1 MYTNINGFWRKTN
14 GLFINISGYW
24 RKVNSGFVNISG
36 FWRKFF
42 SAEPIPTISTYPKVR
57 NSSLIDIN
65 NTTVKSNLG
74 SILYGYRGSWLN
86 NPTSYEDK
94 WQWSSFSGGPYS
106 DFSPSQTAF
115 TLDTS
120 THITGTGNWDKRY
133 IVYLVRATNAT
144 GTSSWVTSSN
154 EAHLVKY
161 TPSNISISISGT
173 AIIGQT
179 LIGIS
184 SWQTTNINAGDWT
197 PDTYLYEWIY
207 GDTGTAAFNSTNSS
221 NYTITSEDNGHT
233 IKVKITATNS
243 GGSTTATS
251 TATSTITVA
260 IPTNTIK
267 PTFSLL
273 SGTANKVGAVYRL
286 SSGSWLNTPTSY
298 TYYLDRNNAGGTNVL
313 SLNQSG
319 AYYDWTVG
327 GTYGGDTLSFSVT
340 ATNAGGTSTAV
351 YCLTSLGAFTYLAPT
366 ASSYPSI
373 SGTGV
378 YNTNIIYAAGSY
390 NYAASITTQ
399 LIISSN
405 TSFTSTSGA
414 KGGTSPYTVNNIDVA
429 GTPYTFATRDTV
441 VGLDGNT
448 YYFYSGGFSGTSV
461 TIPNGSGSILSS
473 ALAGLTP
480 TLSAITKTAGG
491 FTTALTN
498 YNASYT
504 WDVITSA
511 GSVSPTTLTGNQ
523 TITVSGLGNAASAT
537 VTVFSSRSG
546 YQTLNTPIVGTS
558 KALYTVTYSV
568 INGGTVSPASESVY
582 EGASVNL
589 PTPVRSGYTAKWY
602 TASSVGTLVGSP
614 GDTYFPSGNISLY
627 AQWTLTPIYPTVTI
641 AANTSVT
648 TTTGQINWT
657 STNQYGFSVDGAFAA
672 SGSPSS
678 SSGVYKTGLTPN
690 TTYTG
695 TITVTSS
702 TGNTATA
709 SYSLTTPPIPVY
721 TITYL
726 KNDGSGTA
734 QGTSTFTS
742 GGPTTSASTPTRAG
756 YTFNGW
762 YDTGSLD
769 YTYLVQASTSWFPPD
784 GNRNMYARWTLTPVI
799 PTITMGANSGVT
811 QTSGTINWS
820 SSNQSSFSSNGSI
833 SGTGTTATSITNNSL
848 SPGTTYTGTVTVT
861 SSTGNTASANYSL
874 TTSPAQYTVT
884 WNAGGGSGGGSTGP
898 FNAGTAHTAPSPGT
912 ITGYTFNGYFNTPS
926 GDYLY
931 GAIASGGSFTPTS
944 SLTMHARWTAST
956 SAPGTPVVSGDNSL
970 SVGGTFTWSCTGSPT
985 PVYRVTIG
993 YNASN
998 SAGPFSTRY
1007 QQPSAALTTSNG
1019 LSITSIRPGYD
1030 LSPGLGWAGTGY
1042 YRCTIQ
1048 AINSAGGPTTGSATV
1063 YMS

>member
-1 MYTNINGFWRKTN
+1 MYVTIGGLWKRINN
-14 GLFINISGYW
+14 GYITIGGVWKKINAGYVTIGGVW
-24 RKVNSGFVNISG
+24 K
-36 FWRKFF
+36 KFF
-42 SAEPIPTISTYPKVR
+42 SAEPIPSISTYPKVR
-57 NSSLIDIN
+57 NSGGTDIN
-65 NTTVKSNLG
+65 NTTVKSNTG
-74 SILYGYRGSWLN
+74 DVLYGYRGSWLN
-86 NPTSYEDK
+86 NPTSYENK
-94 WQWSSFSGGPYS
+94 WQWSAYSGGPYS
-106 DFSPSQTAF
+106 DFSPSQTAT
-115 TLDTS
+115 TLS
-120 THITGTGNWDKRY
+120 TAGNISTWDKRY
-133 IVYLVRATNAT
+133 IVYVVRATNAT

-154 EAHLVKY
+154 EAYLVKY

-173 AIIGQT
+173 ATIGQT

-184 SWQTTNINAGDWT
+184 SWETTNINSGDWT

-221 NYTITSEDNGHT
+221 NYAITSEDNGHT

-251 TATSTITVA
+251 TATATITVA
-260 IPTNTIK
+260 KPTNTSA

-273 SGTANKVGAVYRL
+273 SGTANRVGSVYRL
-286 SSGSWLNTPTSY
+286 SAGSWTNTPTSY
-298 TYYLDRNNAGGTNVL
+298 TYYLDRNNAAGTNVL
-313 SLNQSG
+313 ALNQSG

-327 GTYGGDTLSFSVT
+327 GTYGGNTLSFYVT
-340 ATNAGGTSTAV
+340 ATNAGGTSSPA
-351 YCLTSLGAFTYLAPT
+351 TY
-366 ASSYPSI
+366 ASS
-373 SGTGV
+373 
-378 YNTNIIYAAGSY
+378 N
-390 NYAASITTQ
+390 
-399 LIISSN
+399 
-405 TSFTSTSGA
+405 
-414 KGGTSPYTVNNIDVA
+414 
-429 GTPYTFATRDTV
+429 
-441 VGLDGNT
+441 
-448 YYFYSGGFSGTSV
+448 
-461 TIPNGSGSILSS
+461 
-473 ALAGLTP
+473 
-480 TLSAITKTAGG
+480 
-491 FTTALTN
+491 
-498 YNASYT
+498 
-504 WDVITSA
+504 
-511 GSVSPTTLTGNQ
+511 
-523 TITVSGLGNAASAT
+523 LGPFL
-537 VTVFSSRSG
+537 VTV
-546 YQTLNTPIVGTS
+546 I
-558 KALYTVTYSV
+558 
-568 INGGTVSPASESVY
+568 
-582 EGASVNL
+582 
-589 PTPVRSGYTAKWY
+589 
-602 TASSVGTLVGSP
+602 
-614 GDTYFPSGNISLY
+614 
-627 AQWTLTPIYPTVTI
+627 PTVTI

-657 STNQYGFSVDGAFAA
+657 STDQYGFSVDGAFAA

-721 TITYL
+721 TVTYL

-820 SSNQSSFSSNGSI
+820 SSNQSSFSSDGSI

-874 TTSPAQYTVT
+874 ITSPAQYTVT

-912 ITGYTFNGYFNTPS
+912 RSGFTFNGYYNTPS

-931 GAIASGGSFTPTS
+931 GPISTGGSFVAPS
-944 SLTMHARWTAST
+944 NITMHARWTAST